1 MTALRSEGL
10 LPGGLVEGGA
20 RTRTYAFRPLDGAV
34 ELALGEVVVDA
45 PSLPVAV
52 TRALCATLAT
62 LGDAPASAER
72 VDALCVADRQF
83 LMRELQC
90 LCDAS
95 TRWLVA
101 TCAVCGERFDL
112 EVDLRALPV
121 TPAPAPFP
129 LASGT
134 HDGRVWHARLPT
146 GADQAWLARADAA
159 SLGNDDVGGDDKD
172 IADLETR
179 LMQRLLLD
187 GTDPHLSENP
197 ATPGLREAVE
207 AALDAVAP
215 GVVTTLGA
223 PCPVCG
229 QVNAVTTDP
238 YERLGTGLDDL
249 LRQVYALASHYHWS
263 EADILRLPRSRR
275 HAYLALLDTAVETA

>member
-1 MTALRSEGL
+1 MLRSEGL

-20 RTRTYAFRPLDGAV
+20 RTRAYAFRPLDGAV
-34 ELALGEVVVDA
+34 ELALGEAVVGA

-62 LGDAPASAER
+62 LGDAPASSER

-90 LCDAS
+90 LCGAS

-101 TCAVCGERFDL
+101 TCAACGERFDL
-112 EVDLRALPV
+112 ELDLLALPV
-121 TPAPAPFP
+121 APAPSSFP
-129 LASGT
+129 QASGM
-134 HDGRVWHARLPT
+134 HQGLAWQARLPT
-146 GADQAWLARADAA
+146 GADQAWLARAHTGDE
-159 SLGNDDVGGDDKD
+159 SDGDGDDD
-172 IADLETR
+172 DDLAALETR
-179 LMQRLLLD
+179 LLQRLWLD
-187 GTDPHLSENP
+187 GTDPRLRADPSS
-197 ATPGLREAVE
+197 PGLREAVE

-215 GVVTTLGA
+215 GVVTTLSA

-229 QVNAVTTDP
+229 QVNAVATDP

-249 LRQVYALASHYHWS
+249 LHQVHTLASHYHWS
-263 EADILRLPRSRR
+263 EADILRLPRTRR
-275 HAYLALLDTAVETA
+275 HAYLALLDTAVEPV